1 VKIFV
6 FCIKYFPVKVL
17 TNAHFRKATMTHQYL
32 LAHDLG
38 TTGNKATLFDVD
50 GSTVKVSTSEPYPT
64 HYPQPGWAEQDPADW
79 QRAIWQCTHRL
90 ISEAGIEPGA
100 IAAVSFSG
108 HMQGALLVD
117 RQGIPLG
124 KSIIWADQRSTTQS
138 DYISSVCG
146 SETLYHLTGQRIS
159 PTYTA
164 PKLLWIKEH
173 YPSIYEQAYKVMQP
187 KDYAAFLFSGVFAT
201 DYSDASATLLFDLS
215 NRQWASEVIKA
226 LGLRSELFP
235 DVYPSTAIIGHV
247 TPEAA
252 AASGLI
258 AGTPVVIGGGD
269 GACATVGA
277 GAVRQ
282 GDAYAYIGSSSWIA
296 VTSRQPIYD
305 PQQRTFTLAH
315 LMPDYYFSLGTMQAA
330 GGAYG
335 WLERLFHP
343 DGDAQALQLMDE
355 QAANVAAGAGG
366 LLFLPY
372 LMGERSPYWNP
383 LARGALVGLT
393 MPHSQPEVARAVL
406 EGVAFNLRLILD
418 ALRVQDIQIG
428 KLLLIGGGAKS
439 AVWRQILA
447 NVLEL
452 PIYLPALTTEA
463 TALGALVA
471 GGIGV
476 GLFPDFTVIDRLIAI
491 REAEHPEPVH
501 RQQYAALLDLFKQTY
516 QALNPIFTELAKI
529 TAEKSNLDE

>member
-1 VKIFV
+1 
-6 FCIKYFPVKVL
+6 
-17 TNAHFRKATMTHQYL
+17 MTHQYL

-50 GSTVKVSTSEPYPT
+50 QGVVKVSTFEPYPT
-64 HYPQPGWAEQDPADW
+64 DYSQPGWAEQDPADW

-90 ISEAGIEPGA
+90 ISQAGIEPGA
-100 IAAVSFSG
+100 VAAVSFSG

-117 RQGIPLG
+117 RQGIPLRN
-124 KSIIWADQRSTTQS
+124 SIIWADQRATSQA
-138 DYISSVCG
+138 DFIASVCG
-146 SETLYHLTGQRIS
+146 SETLYRLTGQRIS

-164 PKLLWIKEH
+164 PKMLWIKEH
-173 YPSIYEQAYKVMQP
+173 QSAIYEQAYKVLQP

-201 DYSDASATLLFDLS
+201 DYSDASATLLFDLDT
-215 NRQWASEVIKA
+215 RRWASDVINE
-226 LGLRSELFP
+226 LGLNSELLP
-235 DVYPSTAIIGHV
+235 EVHPSTAIIGRV
-247 TPEAA
+247 TASAA
-252 AASGLI
+252 AASGLV

-277 GAVRQ
+277 GSVRE
-282 GDAYAYIGSSSWIA
+282 GETYAYIGSSSWIA
-296 VTSRQPIYD
+296 VTTHQPICD

-335 WLERLFHP
+335 WLERLLHP
-343 DGDAQALQLMDE
+343 EGDAYLQAMDAQASS
-355 QAANVAAGAGG
+355 VPAGSGG

-393 MPHSQPEVARAVL
+393 MLHNQPEVARAVL
-406 EGVAFNLRLILD
+406 EGVAFNLRLILN
-418 ALRVQDIQIG
+418 ALRTQDVQITR
-428 KLLLIGGGAKS
+428 LLLIGGGAKS

-447 NVLEL
+447 DVLEL

-471 GGIGV
+471 GGVGV
-476 GLFPDFTVIDRLIAI
+476 GLFSDFTVIDRLISI
-491 REAEHPEPVH
+491 SEAECPQTANH
-501 RQQYAALLDLFKQTY
+501 QQYAVLLDLFMKTY
-516 QALNPIFTELAKI
+516 EALNPIFTELAKI
-529 TAEKSNLDE
+529 TPVKSN

>member
-1 VKIFV
+1 
-6 FCIKYFPVKVL
+6 
-17 TNAHFRKATMTHQYL
+17 MSHQYL

-50 GSTVKVSTSEPYPT
+50 ESAVKVSTFEAYPT
-64 HYPQPGWAEQDPADW
+64 DYSQPGWAEQDPADW
-79 QRAIWQCTHRL
+79 ERVIWQCTHRL
-90 ISEAGIEPGA
+90 IDQANINPAS

-117 RQGIPLG
+117 RQGTPLG
-124 KSIIWADQRSTTQS
+124 KCIIWADQRATAQADFITAT
-138 DYISSVCG
+138 CG
-146 SETLYHLTGQRIS
+146 SETLYRLTGQRIS

-164 PKLLWIKEH
+164 PKVMWIKEH
-173 YPSIYEQAYKVMQP
+173 YPEVYAQAYKILQP
-187 KDYAAFLFSGVFAT
+187 KDYAAFLLSGVFTT
-201 DYSDASATLLFDLS
+201 DHSDASSTLFFDLTK
-215 NRQWASEVIKA
+215 RQWM
-226 LGLRSELFP
+226 P
-235 DVYPSTAIIGHV
+235 DVIQAMGLDSDLLPEAYPSTTVIGHV
-247 TPEAA
+247 TPSAA
-252 AASGLI
+252 AVSGLV

-277 GAVRQ
+277 GSVRE
-282 GDAYAYIGSSSWIA
+282 GEAYAYIGSSSWIA
-296 VTSRQPIYD
+296 VTTCQPILD

-315 LMPDYYFSLGTMQAA
+315 LMPDHYFSLGTMQAA

-335 WLERLFHP
+335 WLERLLHP
-343 DGDAQALQLMDE
+343 EESAGSMKLMDA
-355 QAANVAAGAGG
+355 QAANVPAGSGG

-418 ALRVQDIQIG
+418 AFQTQDVQIAR
-428 KLLLIGGGAKS
+428 LLLIGGGAKS

-447 NVLEL
+447 DVLNL
-452 PIYLPALTTEA
+452 PIHLPALTTEA

-471 GGIGV
+471 GGVGV
-476 GLFPDFTVIDRLIAI
+476 GLFPDFTVIDRLISI
-491 REAEHPEPVH
+491 REAERPQPNQQ
-501 RQQYAALLDLFKQTY
+501 QQYAALLPLFKQTY
-516 QALNPIFTELAKI
+516 EALNPIFTELAKI
-529 TAEKSNLDE
+529 TAVKPN

>member
-1 VKIFV
+1 
-6 FCIKYFPVKVL
+6 
-17 TNAHFRKATMTHQYL
+17 MTHQYL

-50 GSTVKVSTSEPYPT
+50 EGVVKVSTFEAYPT
-64 HYPQPGWAEQDPADW
+64 DYSQPGWAEQDPADW
-79 QRAIWQCTHRL
+79 QKAVWQCTHRL
-90 ISEAGIEPGA
+90 ISQAGIEPGA

-117 RQGIPLG
+117 RQGIPLRN
-124 KSIIWADQRSTTQS
+124 SIIWADQRATPQADFITSA
-138 DYISSVCG
+138 CG
-146 SETLYHLTGQRIS
+146 SETLYRLTGQRIS

-164 PKLLWIKEH
+164 PKLLWLKEH
-173 YPSIYEQAYKVMQP
+173 QPAIYEQAYKVLQP

-201 DYSDASATLLFDLS
+201 DYSDASATLLFDLT
-215 NRQWASEVIKA
+215 NRRWALDVIKA
-226 LGLRSELFP
+226 LGLNSELLP
-235 DVYPSTAIIGHV
+235 EAHPSTAIIGHV
-247 TPEAA
+247 TPSAA

-277 GAVRQ
+277 GSVRE
-282 GDAYAYIGSSSWIA
+282 GDAYAYLGSSSWIA
-296 VTSRQPIYD
+296 VTTRQPIHD

-315 LMPDYYFSLGTMQAA
+315 LMSDYYFSLGTMQAA

-335 WLERLFHP
+335 WLERLLHP
-343 DGDAQALQLMDE
+343 EGLAQALQVMDA
-355 QAANVAAGAGG
+355 QASSVPAGASG

-383 LARGALVGLT
+383 LARGAMVGLA
-393 MPHSQPEVARAVL
+393 MSHSQPELVRAVL

-418 ALRVQDIQIG
+418 VLRAQDVQIG

-447 NVLEL
+447 DVLEL
-452 PIYLPALTTEA
+452 PIWLPALTTEA

-471 GGIGV
+471 GGVGV
-476 GLFPDFTVIDRLIAI
+476 GLFPDFTVIDRLIAM
-491 REAEHPEPVH
+491 REAERPQLVNKQ
-501 RQQYAALLDLFKQTY
+501 RYAALRDLFKRSY
-516 QALNPIFTELAKI
+516 EALNPIFTELAKI
-529 TAEKSNLDE
+529 TAMKPN

>member
-1 VKIFV
+1 
-6 FCIKYFPVKVL
+6 L
-17 TNAHFRKATMTHQYL
+17 SHQHL

-50 GSTVKVSTSEPYPT
+50 TGVVKVSTFEAYPT
-64 HYPQPGWAEQDPADW
+64 DYPQSGWAEQDAADW

-90 ISEAGIEPGA
+90 ISQSGIDPAA

-117 RQGIPLG
+117 RQGTPLR
-124 KSIIWADQRSTTQS
+124 KSIIWADQRATTQA
-138 DYISSVCG
+138 DFIASVCG
-146 SETLYHLTGQRIS
+146 SETLYQLTGQRIS

-164 PKLLWIKEH
+164 SKILWVKEQQ
-173 YPSIYEQAYKVMQP
+173 PAIYEQAFKVLQP

-201 DYSDASATLLFDLS
+201 DYSDASATLLFDLT
-215 NRQWASEVIKA
+215 NRRWASDVINA
-226 LGLRSELFP
+226 LGLNSELLP
-235 DVYPSTAIIGHV
+235 EAHPSTAIIGYV
-247 TPEAA
+247 TPSAA
-252 AASGLI
+252 AASGLV

-277 GAVRQ
+277 GSVRE
-282 GDAYAYIGSSSWIA
+282 GEAYAYIGSSSWIA
-296 VTSRQPIYD
+296 VTTRQPILD

-315 LMPDYYFSLGTMQAA
+315 LMPDHYFALGTMQAA

-335 WLERLFHP
+335 WLERLLYP
-343 DGDAQALQLMDE
+343 DGEAHLQAMDAQASS
-355 QAANVAAGAGG
+355 VPAGSGG

-406 EGVAFNLRLILD
+406 EGVAFNLKLILD
-418 ALRVQDIQIG
+418 AFQTQDVQIAR
-428 KLLLIGGGAKS
+428 LLLIGGGAKS
-439 AVWRQILA
+439 SVWRQILA
-447 NVLEL
+447 DILGL

-471 GGIGV
+471 GGVGV
-476 GLFPDFTVIDRLIAI
+476 GLFPDFTVIDRLISI
-491 REAEHPEPVH
+491 REAEHPQPDQ
-501 RQQYAALLDLFKQTY
+501 RQQYAALLPLFKQTY
-516 QALNPIFTELAKI
+516 EALNPIFTELAKI
-529 TAEKSNLDE
+529 TAVKSN